1 MALPAPKPNTTVAI
15 TGASSG
21 IGAQMAQ
28 ILAAKG
34 YSLTLIARRTDRLNA
49 LADELKAAHGVAV
62 EVISADLADS
72 SARATLSSRLS
83 TGPTLIGLINNA
95 GFGSFGPVSEA
106 DQDMERGMI
115 EVNIAAVHDLTL
127 RLLPG
132 MIERGE
138 GAILNTASTAGAQP
152 MPNMSTYA
160 ATKAFVTSFS
170 EGLSAELSGS
180 GVSCTALCPGPVR
193 TEFSE
198 VAGSVGLED
207 SMPGIAV
214 VEASEVARQA
224 IEGMLKGSRMVIPGF
239 ANRLTAVAGRMAP
252 RSLVLPIAAKFTSR

>member
-1 MALPAPKPNTTVAI
+1 
-15 TGASSG
+15 
-21 IGAQMAQ
+21 
-28 ILAAKG
+28 
-34 YSLTLIARRTDRLNA
+34 
-49 LADELKAAHGVAV
+49 
-62 EVISADLADS
+62 
-72 SARATLSSRLS
+72 
-83 TGPTLIGLINNA
+83 
-95 GFGSFGPVSEA
+95 
-106 DQDMERGMI
+106 
-115 EVNIAAVHDLTL
+115 
-127 RLLPG
+127 
-132 MIERGE
+132 
-138 GAILNTASTAGAQP
+138 